1 MKDEYATSDDS
12 SNEHGANTNA
22 MTFKTPEVPF
32 PRGTTPP
39 EVFYRP
45 WYMDREYLLGG
56 WTDVRVWR
64 SAVG

>member
-1 MKDEYATSDDS
+1 MKDEYETSDDS
-12 SNEHGANTNA
+12 SHEHGANKAA

-32 PRGTTPP
+32 PRGTRPA
-39 EVFYRP
+39 EVFCRP

-56 WTDVRVWR
+56 WTDARVWR